1 MLKQIL
7 TLEVQKQQR
16 NHTAVSRLEDL
27 TKAGCFWFCKHGC
40 SQCTSNPH
48 RTWWDVISIHC
59 TDGGHISRG
68 IQPWSF
74 QPRQVGGWGSLGKGQ
89 KKGGKVVLVPTCQ
102 HYFFNAVS
110 CAFHSLTS
118 MSFWRIVPI
127 LQQASISVCM
137 WDPKNADNART
148 FARSTKLSVIGAKS
162 SLENA
167 GTLAS
172 LEVGAEVRS
181 SREQWRC
188 KVKMHEAF
196 EKGFCSHVLY
206 FSFLPV
212 IAVYFGSVWQFIGS
226 RSANTPKSRGNNSI
240 NDSHV
245 ASISYFYSAPFEV
258 KAVWWKCQAQHP
270 RHRLTLHIL
279 DL

>member
-1 MLKQIL
+1 MLILRCRSCTSAACSFPRRNRLNIVINIMLKQIL
-7 TLEVQKQQR
+7 TLKVQKQQR

-89 KKGGKVVLVPTCQ
+89 KTGGKVVLVPTCQ
-102 HYFFNAVS
+102 HYLNNAVS

-181 SREQWRC
+181 SREHEDARWRC
-188 KVKMHEAF
+188 MKHLRRVFVLM
-196 EKGFCSHVLY
+196 FCIFHYCRL
-206 FSFLPV
+206 LPYTSV
-212 IAVYFGSVWQFIGS
+212 YRILWFCLAVYW
-226 RSANTPKSRGNNSI
+226 
-240 NDSHV
+240 
-245 ASISYFYSAPFEV
+245 
-258 KAVWWKCQAQHP
+258 
-270 RHRLTLHIL
+270 
-279 DL
+279 